1 MEIIIIESEDFLGYI
16 KFKAYQEVCVKL
28 INRLKER
35 GRERVVYSII
45 NKTVVIIKK
54 ELLDKYVIEN
64 TIKKG
69 INWDEMYKIYTN
81 DKITTFYRNYIIEVC
96 DKLITLFDAED
107 RPSVLKV
114 EKIVNKFMKQISN
127 ELFEYKEK

>member
-1 MEIIIIESEDFLGYI
+1 MIESEDFLGYI

-45 NKTVVIIKK
+45 NKTVAIIKK

>member
-1 MEIIIIESEDFLGYI
+1 MIESEDFLGYI

-35 GRERVVYSII
+35 GRERVAYSII
-45 NKTVVIIKK
+45 NKTVAIIKK

>member
-1 MEIIIIESEDFLGYI
+1 MIESEDFLGYI

-35 GRERVVYSII
+35 GRERVVYNII
-45 NKTVVIIKK
+45 NKTVAIIKK

>member
-1 MEIIIIESEDFLGYI
+1 MIESEDFLGYI
-16 KFKAYQEVCVKL
+16 KFKAYQEVCAKL

-45 NKTVVIIKK
+45 NKTVAIIKK

>member
-1 MEIIIIESEDFLGYI
+1 M
-16 KFKAYQEVCVKL
+16 
-28 INRLKER
+28 KER

-45 NKTVVIIKK
+45 NKTVAIIKK